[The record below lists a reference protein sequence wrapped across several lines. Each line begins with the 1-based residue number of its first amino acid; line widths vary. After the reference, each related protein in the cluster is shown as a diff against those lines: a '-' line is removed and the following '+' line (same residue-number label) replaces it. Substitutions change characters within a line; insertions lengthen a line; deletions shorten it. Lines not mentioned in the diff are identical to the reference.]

1 MSERF
6 CDLPGTAKV
15 YIVGIFC
22 LPILPLVWA
31 TPHSHPSIFIWLAII
46 FALACLVKPI
56 PHPCGGIIHSISGI
70 IQVAGLLWEPCDTL
84 LGVGV
89 GCLLG
94 GLAFRRIKLWR
105 TGVDA
110 AGWAMGALAASIVA
124 HLTLAGI
131 VFFPLSLVLA
141 AILSGGARFLTNQLI
156 FSGYRS
162 LRFGHPFLPHLRSC
176 FASGLVGELFPMPL
190 IIILTG
196 MAFLLPSTA
205 WRLVITAA
213 YLTVLPIPR
222 RGRDNYAEA
231 VSWSQTTMAMTTKIP
246 WNSSAVLKMGA
257 RILSAA
263 EFYDNTCEKLSPA
276 LRSAVPEAVE
286 CQLATRAEYPSD
298 PLVVSVVSIV
308 VSVGKELKSALASKS
323 A

>member
-6 CDLPGTAKV
+6 CDLPGSVKL
-15 YIVGIFC
+15 YLVGIFC

-31 TPHSHPSIFIWLAII
+31 IPHSHPTIFLLLAII

-56 PHPCGGIIHSISGI
+56 PHPCGVIIHSISGL

-89 GCLLG
+89 GCSLG
-94 GLAFRRIKLWR
+94 GLVFRRIKLWR

-110 AGWAMGALAASIVA
+110 AGWAMGALVASIVA
-124 HLTLAGI
+124 HLVFLS
-131 VFFPLSLVLA
+131 VMFFPLSLVLA
-141 AILSGGARFLTNQLI
+141 AILSCGARFVTNQLI

-162 LRFGHPFLPHLRSC
+162 LRFGHSFLPHLRSC

-205 WRLVITAA
+205 WKLVITAA

-222 RGRDNYAEA
+222 RGRDYCAEA
-231 VSWSQTTMAMTTKIP
+231 VNWNQTTMAMTTKIP
-246 WNSSAVLKMGA
+246 RDSSAVLQVGA

-263 EFYDNTCEKLSPA
+263 ELYDNTRGKLSPA
-276 LRSAVPEAVE
+276 LTSADPEAAQR
-286 CQLATRAEYPSD
+286 QLATRPEYPPD
-298 PLVVSVVSIV
+298 PVVVSIV
-308 VSVGKELKSALASKS
+308 VSVGNELKSAFAGKS